1 MFSLLVGIAAPFKD
15 TSDDYFAKAC
25 SFALTMLFFF
35 VTVLKMGVLTEQV
48 DSVLTDELRYRF
60 SFDAAFVSGGMILSI
75 VGTLPVAAVIAAH
88 RLFQA
93 ARVQEAACCS
103 ERSAAAIGVQQSS
116 ARADT
121 MHGWSRAKG
130 TLASLR
136 STRSVIRQACP
147 AQERARSSLPPSLP
161 APTEPGGALGT
172 GVEANLNHTRR
183 LIVRP
188 HGEPPNAAVDES
200 EAAMHAANAP
210 TYVQGRPPAVTP
222 LPPRS
227 QGKLRAE
234 EVEEPPRDRKA
245 RLKARREEMTAG
257 DASYKDAAGIKE
269 GPGRLS
275 RCHRLFSPCSAS
287 ESKGSSCGASPSSND
302 IHEPV
307 RV

>member
-1 MFSLLVGIAAPFKD
+1 
-15 TSDDYFAKAC
+15 
-25 SFALTMLFFF
+25 MLFFF
-35 VTVLKMGVLTEQV
+35 VTVLKVGVLTEQV

-93 ARVQEAACCS
+93 ARIQEATRCS
-103 ERSAAAIGVQQSS
+103 ESSAAATGVQQSPASS
-116 ARADT
+116 ARAKT

-188 HGEPPNAAVDES
+188 HGEPPHAAVDES

-245 RLKARREEMTAG
+245 RLKARRESMTAG
-257 DASYKDAAGIKE
+257 DASYKDAAGTKE
-269 GPGRLS
+269 GPGRFS
-275 RCHRLFSPCSAS
+275 RCHGFSSPCSAS
-287 ESKGSSCGASPSSND
+287 SSRDTSCGASTSSND